1 MTNFGKVNDC
11 SFNLPIVYTPEHE
24 YILHSNFLSK
34 ETIDLKINTC
44 AFFLDINIYIFY
56 YCF

>member
-11 SFNLPIVYTPEHE
+11 SFNVPIVYTPEHE

-34 ETIDLKINTC
+34 ETIDLKTTRVP
-44 AFFLDINIYIFY
+44 FFRY
-56 YCF
+56 